1 MKAYSSERAKT
12 LLFPGVTHLSARVRL
27 KRFRSEHHHRQ
38 KKKMHHSPLRQSPYK
53 KNTIKELFLLSST
66 NKLSSRPGV
75 LNSKKSNTQIKK
87 ERYKSK
93 RDEILLRASQSRAT
107 TESKTSL
114 YPQNLRASPRN
125 ARSRRMQTTTTT
137 TTTTTRRTTKI
148 DITR

>member
-1 MKAYSSERAKT
+1 MNARRRFSSPELRTSLRAFVSNGFALNTTTDK
-12 LLFPGVTHLSARVRL
+12 RKRCIIRL
-27 KRFRSEHHHRQ
+27 CVSRRT
-38 KKKMHHSPLRQSPYK
+38 KKIPSR
-53 KNTIKELFLLSST
+53 NFLFLLSST

-137 TTTTTRRTTKI
+137 TTTTRRTTKI